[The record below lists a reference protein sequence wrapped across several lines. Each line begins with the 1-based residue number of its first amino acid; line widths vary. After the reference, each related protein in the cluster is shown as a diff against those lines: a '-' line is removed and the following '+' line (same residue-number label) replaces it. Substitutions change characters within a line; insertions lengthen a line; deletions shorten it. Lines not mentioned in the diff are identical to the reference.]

1 MFKKCQTGY
10 PIQYILGKKE
20 FMKMDFFVNE
30 NVLIPRADTENLVE
44 EVILLAKGEKEI
56 LDLCTGSGAIRN
68 FHCKIY

>member
-1 MFKKCQTGY
+1 
-10 PIQYILGKKE
+10 
-20 FMKMDFFVNE
+20 MDFFVNE

-44 EVILLAKGEKEI
+44 EVILLAKGKKEI